1 MKAADLIGLDAF
13 EAIDIRA
20 GTIRTV
26 RSLPEARQPAW
37 VLEIDFGPDI
47 GVLQSSARITAHY
60 STDDLVDRQVL
71 AVVNLGTRQIGK
83 IMSQCLVLGF
93 HDENEDIILATTES
107 AVPDG
112 RRLC

>member
-1 MKAADLIGLDAF
+1 MKASDEIGFDVF
-13 EAIDIRA
+13 ESIDIRA
-20 GTIRTV
+20 GTVQKV
-26 RSLPEARQPAW
+26 RPLPEARRPAW

-60 STDDLVDRQVL
+60 SSDDLVDRQVL
-71 AVVNLGTRQIGK
+71 AAVNLGDRQIGK

-93 HDENEDIILATTES
+93 HDENDDIILAATERT
-107 AVPDG
+107 VPDG

>member
-1 MKAADLIGLDAF
+1 MKAPDEIGFDVF
-13 EAIDIRA
+13 ESVDIRA
-20 GTIRTV
+20 GTVLTA

-60 STDDLVDRQVL
+60 SPDDLVDRQVL
-71 AVVNLGTRQIGK
+71 AVVNLGSRQIGK
-83 IMSQCLVLGF
+83 IMSRCLVLGF
-93 HDENEDIILATTES
+93 HDENDDVVLAATERV
-107 AVPDG
+107 VPDG